1 MKERKVVFR
10 RSNDRKLADSFR
22 SNSRWFVGPRVDTF
36 FVLGLGVILSAV
48 FFATTHHKGAFL
60 VAAIAFAVLSDY
72 PHVFATSARV
82 WLDPRERGRYGRR
95 YLTSLGIIALVLTAL
110 MFTGLTTVVVT
121 VWAYWQ
127 VFHVIKQHI
136 GIVNIYASKG
146 GYKSS
151 RKLMKYALLG
161 GCLAPVVYR
170 MAHGL
175 RFSQYEVFGYRLPFS
190 NLSVPTPPIPFI
202 LVAGGFLVA
211 SVLIGLLIVEQARH
225 RRSGVTSLPAM
236 SWATFGIAVLS
247 YNLSYLLVSDLF
259 ALILIATTT
268 HSLQY
273 HLINWKRNNAR
284 FELSRELREQKLVLA
299 RLSSRRAL
307 PLYVLSF
314 ALIGLIAG
322 KLDTFLLGVI
332 PLTFVFH
339 HFYMD
344 GAMWK
349 SKDNPELAY
358 ELGIVSAKRQG
369 ANA

>member
-1 MKERKVVFR
+1 MVFHNSDRNVVLENTR
-10 RSNDRKLADSFR
+10 R
-22 SNSRWFVGPRVDTF
+22 NSRWFVGPRVDIF
-36 FVLGLGVILSAV
+36 LVLGLGALLSAL
-48 FFATTHHKGAFL
+48 FFATTQHKGAFL

-95 YLTSLGIIALVLTAL
+95 YLTSLGIIAVVLSSL
-110 MFTGLTTVVVT
+110 MFTGLTVVVVT
-121 VWAYWQ
+121 AWAYWQ
-127 VFHVIKQHI
+127 VFHVVKQHI

-151 RKLMKYALLG
+151 RRLIKYAILG

-175 RFSQYEVFGYRLPFS
+175 RFSEYEVFGYRLPFS
-190 NLSVPTPPIPFI
+190 SLSVPTPPIPFAV
-202 LVAGGFLVA
+202 VAGAFALAG
-211 SVLIGLLIVEQARH
+211 VLIALLIVEQLRL
-225 RRSGVTSLPAM
+225 RRSAVASLAPM
-236 SWATFGIAVLS
+236 SWATLGIAVLS
-247 YNLSYLLVSDLF
+247 YNLSYLFVSDLF

-273 HLINWKRNNAR
+273 HLINWTRNNAR
-284 FELSRELREQKLVLA
+284 FELADGLREQKLLLA
-299 RLSSRRAL
+299 RLSRRRAL
-307 PLYVLSF
+307 PLYVLCF
-314 ALIGLIAG
+314 AIVGIVAG
-322 KLDTFLLGVI
+322 KLDTFLLGVV

-349 SKDNPELAY
+349 SKTNPELAY
-358 ELGIVSAKRQG
+358 ELGIVPPKRTG
-369 ANA
+369 ANP